1 MTSLFTALRRSTFVA
16 CVELMQTG
24 AVFAEG
30 NEFLKY
36 QEPKAQVSLLSSI
49 DTVLYMITVFAF
61 ILGLA
66 YVTSR
71 FIGTRMKSQQTG
83 SHGGDA
89 VLSSLT
95 LGPNKGVYLVQF
107 AGRLLILGI
116 SEQRVELL
124 ADMTDEPDAAELRE
138 TYQSSINPPVA
149 PQFAAVFDSQLTALR
164 QMSNRF
170 PHVFGKYDEV
180 PTSEREKEK
189 R

>member
-1 MTSLFTALRRSTFVA
+1 MISLFTALRRSTIIA
-16 CVELMQTG
+16 CVGFMRTG

-49 DTVLYMITVFAF
+49 DTVLYMITMFAL

-71 FIGTRMKSQQTG
+71 FIGTRMKSQQIG
-83 SHGGDA
+83 SNGDA

-95 LGPNKGVYLVQF
+95 LGHNKGVYLVQF
-107 AGRLLILGI
+107 AGRLLVLGI

-124 ADMTDEPDAAELRE
+124 ADMTDAPDAADLRE
-138 TYQSSINPPVA
+138 TYQTNINTPVA
-149 PQFAAVFDSQLTALR
+149 PQFADVFDSQLTSLR
-164 QMSNRF
+164 QMSQRF
-170 PHVFGKYDEV
+170 PHVFGKYDEGS
-180 PTSEREKEK
+180 TSECEKEK